1 MKLMKTFILAISSFL
16 YLSAQ
21 AQEVKKWDLEEC
33 VNYAYDNNL
42 IVKRS
47 ELTVQDF
54 EAQLK
59 QGHLSRIPTLNMNIF
74 NSWRWGRSIDPTTN
88 LFTTDRINSN
98 GAGASSNFLVYN
110 GSKLNRSINQ
120 GEKLVEASY
129 YDLQKSKNDV
139 ALDVVFG
146 YLQIIFTRELLDNA
160 QEQRKTTQAQLD
172 QTEKLV
178 NAGSL
183 PITNLLDLQ
192 SQLASNEVD
201 VINSE
206 NDVNLAVL
214 QLKQY
219 LQIPA
224 EEPFDIVTPEFEQD
238 NYEFVPYSVGE
249 VYNQAEK
256 IQPEIRSA
264 DLQIES
270 AKLGIKIAQS
280 DHIPQIG
287 LNAQFSTNFSDQF
300 SIPTGDFDE
309 ITQDLGTIGYL
320 NSDPTQLV
328 SAFPITNQ
336 VPIRE
341 VPSIPSQ
348 WTDNRSWAVGFNI
361 GIPIF
366 NGWSTR
372 TNIQRAKIQENLAKI
387 NATETRNILRQTI
400 ETAYNDAQAAVKIY
414 DAAQKQVSALEES
427 FRATEKSYNL
437 GAVNF
442 VDYQVASFNLFSAR
456 SNLVRTKFDYI
467 FKLKVLDF
475 YLGNPL
481 TL

>member
-1 MKLMKTFILAISSFL
+1 MKLIKTLTIAISCFL
-16 YLSAQ
+16 FWSAH
-21 AQEVKKWDLEEC
+21 AQEVTKWSLEEC
-33 VNYAYDNNL
+33 VNHAYDNSL
-42 IVKRS
+42 SVQRS
-47 ELTVQDF
+47 QLAMQDN

-59 QGHLSRIPTLNMNIF
+59 QGHLSRLPTLNANIF

-88 LFTTDRINSN
+88 LFTTNRINSN
-98 GAGASSNFLVYN
+98 GANFASNLQVYN
-110 GSKLNRSINQ
+110 GSRLSRSINQ
-120 GEKLVEASY
+120 GKKFVEASY
-129 YDLQKSKNDV
+129 YDLEKSKNDV

-160 QEQRKTTQAQLD
+160 EQQLSTTQAQLD

-192 SQLASNEVD
+192 SQAASNEVD
-201 VINSE
+201 VINRE
-206 NDVNLAVL
+206 NDVNLAIL
-214 QLKQY
+214 QLKQF

-224 EEPFDIVTPEFEQD
+224 EEPFDIVTPDFEPS

-249 VYNQAEK
+249 VYSQAEK

-264 DLQIES
+264 DLQIEG
-270 AKLGIKIAQS
+270 AELGIKIAQS
-280 DHIPQIG
+280 DHIPRIG
-287 LNAQFSTNFSDQF
+287 LNAQFNTNFSDQF
-300 SIPTGDFDE
+300 RIPTGEVDE
-309 ITQDLGTIGYL
+309 VTQELGTIGYL

-328 SAFPITNQ
+328 TAFPITNEI
-336 VPIRE
+336 PIRE
-341 VPSIPSQ
+341 VPNIPSQ
-348 WTDNRSWAVGFNI
+348 WADNRSWAVGFNI

-366 NGWSTR
+366 NGWATR
-372 TNIQRAKIQENLAKI
+372 TNIQRAKIQQSLAKI

-400 ETAYNDAQAAVKIY
+400 ETAYNDAQAAVKVF
-414 DAAQKQVSALEES
+414 DAAQKQVAALEES

-456 SNLVRTKFDYI
+456 SNLVRSKFDYI
-467 FKLKVLDF
+467 FKIKVLDF

>member
-1 MKLMKTFILAISSFL
+1 MNLIKSLALTFFSFV

-21 AQEVKKWDLEEC
+21 SQEVKQWDLEEC
-33 VNYAYDNNL
+33 VNYAYENNL
-42 IVKRS
+42 NVQRS
-47 ELTVQDF
+47 ELAVQNN
-54 EAQLK
+54 EAVLRQSR
-59 QGHLSRIPTLNMNIF
+59 LSRVPSLNGNIF

-88 LFTTDRINSN
+88 LFTTQRINSN
-98 GAGASSNFLVYN
+98 GASASSNFLVYN
-110 GSKLNRSINQ
+110 GSRLTRTIKQ
-120 GEKLVEASY
+120 GEKDVQASY
-129 YDLQKSKNDV
+129 FDLEKSKNDV
-139 ALDVVFG
+139 ALDVVSG
-146 YLQIIFTRELLDNA
+146 YLQIIFTRELLENA
-160 QEQRKTTQAQLD
+160 SAQLNTSRAQME

-192 SQLASNEVD
+192 SQVAGNEVD
-201 VINSE
+201 VINAQ
-206 NDVNLAVL
+206 NDVNLAIL
-214 QLKQY
+214 QLKQF

-224 EEPFDIVTPEFEQD
+224 EEPFDILTPEFDEQQ
-238 NYEFVPYSVGE
+238 YEFVPYSVAE
-249 VYNQAEK
+249 VFSQAEQ
-256 IQPEIRSA
+256 IQPEIKSA

-270 AKLGIKIAQS
+270 AEYGIKIAQS
-280 DHIPQIG
+280 NHIPQIG
-287 LNAQFSTNFSDQF
+287 LQGQFNTNFSDQY
-300 SIPTGDFDE
+300 SIPTGDVE
-309 ITQDLGTIGYL
+309 EVVQDLGRIGYIEG
-320 NSDPTQLV
+320 NPSQIV
-328 SAFPITNQ
+328 RAYPITNE

-341 VPSIPSQ
+341 VPNIASQ
-348 WTDNRSWAVGFNI
+348 WADNRSWAVGFNI

-366 NGWSTR
+366 NGWQTR

-400 ETAYNDAQAAVKIY
+400 ELAYNDAEAAVKVY
-414 DAAQKQVSALEES
+414 DAAQKQVAALEES

-456 SNLVRTKFDYI
+456 SNLVRAKFDYI